1 MTTPSGPA
9 ASQATG
15 SDTALD
21 ATYRD
26 TDGLVIRPATEA
38 DLPAIVALLADDGLG
53 KSRERPETPLP
64 AAYGDAFRRMA
75 QQRGNLV
82 LVAELDTAVVGCL
95 QLTLIDGISRLG
107 ATRAQVEGVR
117 VANAARGR
125 RVGERL
131 MRAAMVRAKANGAEL
146 MQLTT
151 DHRRIDAHRF
161 YERLGFVGSHLGMKK
176 ELG

>member
-1 MTTPSGPA
+1 MT
-9 ASQATG
+9 Q
-15 SDTALD
+15 SDAGAETMLD
-21 ATYRD
+21 AVWRD
-26 TDGLVIRPATEA
+26 TDGLLIRPAAED
-38 DLPAIVALLADDGLG
+38 DLPAVVALLADDGLG
-53 KSRERPETPLP
+53 KSRERPENPLP
-64 AAYGDAFRRMA
+64 AAYVEAFHRMA
-75 QQRGNLV
+75 LQAGNLI
-82 LVAELDTAVVGCL
+82 LVAELDAAVVGCL
-95 QLTLIDGISRLG
+95 QLTLIHGISRLG

-117 VANAARGR
+117 VATAARGR

-131 MRAAMVRAKANGAEL
+131 MRAAMVRARANGATL

>member
-1 MTTPSGPA
+1 MTEA
-9 ASQATG
+9 AG
-15 SDTALD
+15 SHDPMTAIQ
-21 ATYRD
+21 RD
-26 TDGLVIRPATEA
+26 SDGLVIRPAAPE
-38 DLPAIVALLADDGLG
+38 DLPGIVVLLADDGLG

-64 AAYGDAFRRMA
+64 AAYADAFERMA
-75 QQRGNLV
+75 RQHDNLV
-82 LVAELDTAVVGCL
+82 LVAELAGSVVGCL
-95 QLTLIDGISRLG
+95 QLTLIHGISRLG
-107 ATRAQVEGVR
+107 TTRAQVEGVR
-117 VANAARGR
+117 VATSARGR

-131 MRAAMVRAKANGAEL
+131 MREAMVRSKAKGATL

>member
-1 MTTPSGPA
+1 MTPPDSTEDALA
-9 ASQATG
+9 AV
-15 SDTALD
+15 D
-21 ATYRD
+21 RD
-26 TDGLVIRPATEA
+26 TDGLVIRPAAED
-38 DLPAIVALLADDGLG
+38 DLPAVVAMLADDGLG
-53 KSRERPETPLP
+53 KSRERPESPLP
-64 AAYGDAFRRMA
+64 APYGEGFRRMMR
-75 QQRGNLV
+75 QGDNLM
-82 LVAELDTAVVGCL
+82 LVAELDGAVVACL
-95 QLTLIDGISRLG
+95 QLTLIHGISRLG

-117 VANAARGR
+117 VAAAARGR

-131 MRAAMVRAKANGAEL
+131 MRAAMVRARARGASL

>member
-1 MTTPSGPA
+1 MTESA
-9 ASQATG
+9 NA
-15 SDTALD
+15 DTALD
-21 ATYRD
+21 AVWRD
-26 TDGLVIRPATEA
+26 TDGLLIRPATEA
-38 DLPAIVALLADDGLG
+38 DLPAVVVLLADDGLG

-75 QQRGNLV
+75 QQDGNLI
-82 LVAELDTAVVGCL
+82 LVAELDRTVVGCL
-95 QLTLIDGISRLG
+95 QLTLIHGLSRLG

-117 VANAARGR
+117 VATAARGR

-131 MRAAMVRAKANGAEL
+131 MRAAIVRAKANGATL

>member
-1 MTTPSGPA
+1 MTDPATPGT
-9 ASQATG
+9 ASE
-15 SDTALD
+15 TALD
-21 ATYRD
+21 AVWRD
-26 TDGLVIRPATEA
+26 SDGLLIRPAVED
-38 DLPAIVALLADDGLG
+38 DLPAIVVLLADDGLG
-53 KSRERPETPLP
+53 KSRERPENPLP
-64 AAYGDAFRRMA
+64 AAYGEAFRCMA
-75 QQRGNLV
+75 LQGGNLI
-82 LVAELDTAVVGCL
+82 LVAELNGSVVGCL
-95 QLTLIDGISRLG
+95 QLTLIHGVSRMG

-117 VANAARGR
+117 VATSARGR

-131 MRAAMVRAKANGAEL
+131 MRAATVRAKANGAVL

>member
-1 MTTPSGPA
+1 MTESDSPNDPMTTVH
-9 ASQATG
+9 
-15 SDTALD
+15 
-21 ATYRD
+21 RD
-26 TDGLVIRPATEA
+26 TDGLTIRPATRD
-38 DLPAIVALLADDGLG
+38 DLPSVVAMLADDGLG
-53 KSRERPETPLP
+53 KSRERPDTPLP
-64 AAYGDAFRRMA
+64 EVYTLAFERMA
-75 QQRGNLV
+75 RQGDNIV
-82 LVAELDTAVVGCL
+82 LVAELDGGVVGCL
-95 QLTLIDGISRLG
+95 QISLIHGISRLG

-117 VANAARGR
+117 VATAARGR

-131 MRAAMVRAKANGAEL
+131 MREAMVRARARGASL

>member
-1 MTTPSGPA
+1 MTQPL
-9 ASQATG
+9 
-15 SDTALD
+15 DTALD
-21 ATYRD
+21 AVQRES
-26 TDGLVIRPATEA
+26 DGLTIRPATED

-53 KSRERPETPLP
+53 KSRERAETPLP
-64 AAYGDAFRRMA
+64 AAYVEAFRRMTG
-75 QQRGNLV
+75 QGDNLI
-82 LVAELDTAVVGCL
+82 LVADLDGAVIGCL
-95 QLTLIDGISRLG
+95 QLTLIHGVSRLG

-117 VANAARGR
+117 VGTAARGR
-125 RVGERL
+125 KVGERL
-131 MRAAMVRAKANGAEL
+131 MRSAIARARAHGAVL

>member
-1 MTTPSGPA
+1 MSETPS
-9 ASQATG
+9 
-15 SDTALD
+15 SDDVLTAVHRD
-21 ATYRD
+21 A
-26 TDGLVIRPATEA
+26 DGLVIRPGTED
-38 DLPAIVALLADDGLG
+38 DLPVVVALLHDDGLG

-64 AAYGDAFRRMA
+64 AVYAEGFRRMLG
-75 QQRGNLV
+75 QGDNLL
-82 LVAELDTAVVGCL
+82 LVAELGGAVVGCL
-95 QLTLIDGISRLG
+95 QLTLIHGVSRLG

-117 VANAARGR
+117 VASAARGR

-131 MRAAMVRAKANGAEL
+131 MREAMIRSKAKGASL

>member
-1 MTTPSGPA
+1 MTEQAPA
-9 ASQATG
+9 A
-15 SDTALD
+15 DPLTAIH
-21 ATYRD
+21 RD
-26 TDGLVIRPATEA
+26 SDGLLIRPAGEE
-38 DLPAIVALLADDGLG
+38 DLPTVVALLADDGLG

-64 AAYGDAFRRMA
+64 PAYREALARMA
-75 QQRGNLV
+75 RQGDNIV
-82 LVAELDTAVVGCL
+82 LVAELGGAVVGCL
-95 QLTLIDGISRLG
+95 QLTLIHGISRLG
-107 ATRAQVEGVR
+107 CTRAQVEGVR
-117 VANAARGR
+117 VAATARGR

-131 MRAAMVRAKANGAEL
+131 MREAMVRAKARGATL

>member
-1 MTTPSGPA
+1 MTQPA
-9 ASQATG
+9 AGAASE
-15 SDTALD
+15 TALD
-21 ATYRD
+21 AVWRD
-26 TDGLVIRPATEA
+26 TDGLLIRPAAED
-38 DLPAIVALLADDGLG
+38 DLPAVVAMLADDGLG
-53 KSRERPETPLP
+53 KSRERPESPLP
-64 AAYGDAFRRMA
+64 AAYGEAFRRMA
-75 QQRGNLV
+75 LQGGNLI
-82 LVAELDTAVVGCL
+82 LVAELNGAVVGCL
-95 QLTLIDGISRLG
+95 QLTLIHGISRMG

-117 VANAARGR
+117 VATAARGR

-131 MRAAMVRAKANGAEL
+131 MRAATVRAKANGAVL

>member
-1 MTTPSGPA
+1 MTDTA
-9 ASQATG
+9 RH
-15 SDTALD
+15 DTALD
-21 ATYRD
+21 AAWRD
-26 TDGLVIRPATEA
+26 VDGLLIRPAIEA
-38 DLPAIVALLADDGLG
+38 DLPAVVRLLADDGLG
-53 KSRERPETPLP
+53 KSRERPDTPLP
-64 AAYGDAFRRMA
+64 DAYGEAFRRMA
-75 QQRGNLV
+75 GQGGNLI
-82 LVAELDTAVVGCL
+82 LVAELGGTVVGCL
-95 QLTLIDGISRLG
+95 QLTLIHGISRLG

-117 VANAARGR
+117 VAAAARGR

-131 MRAAMVRAKANGAEL
+131 MRAAMVRARANGASL